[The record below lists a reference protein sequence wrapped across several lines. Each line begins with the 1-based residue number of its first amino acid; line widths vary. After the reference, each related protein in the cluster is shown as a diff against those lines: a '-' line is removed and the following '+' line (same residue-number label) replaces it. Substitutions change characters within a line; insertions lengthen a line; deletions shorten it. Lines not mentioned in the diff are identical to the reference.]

1 MSDTGSRCI
10 PFVNTPTDAS
20 IASQF
25 YKDCGFVRLGLQ
37 QFDDLN
43 HHLPSTCK
51 RWIDGGTDGLGQ
63 TKLART
69 SFIDQFDNCSF
80 VQSLDQFRAPAT
92 RPAA

>member
-69 SFIDQFDNCSF
+69 SF
-80 VQSLDQFRAPAT
+80 SLITGSSCTIQRFRPS
-92 RPAA
+92 RIQES